1 MPALRVIVSIS
12 VGSQFVNG
20 LISAFGFAGGSVQR
34 LSVFVVAASMLLAL
48 SLFCSVS
55 SGPVVING
63 AITPREV

>member
-20 LISAFGFAGGSVQR
+20 FISAFGFVRRSVQR
-34 LSVFVVAASMLLAL
+34 LSVFVVAASMLLTL
-48 SLFCSVS
+48 PLFCSVS
-55 SGPVVING
+55 SGPVVINR